1 MTLGKGLPVRTPSC
15 SCGCDEVVWG
25 LHSPTSAAFFDILQA
40 SSSRPTDSLPGQS
53 VRTVVTDLCLQA
65 TLWVSGLCETFSSEP
80 PKAGRVLGSLP
91 HPKAQDPQPV
101 DCSSGK
107 AGREPRLTI
116 FRSLEEMGQAGSDT
130 PISIPCGKPPLRRKW
145 PLLTWIFLWLRKR
158 HESCYLLRSRVW
170 SVTRVT

>member
-15 SCGCDEVVWG
+15 LCGCDEVVWG

-40 SSSRPTDSLPGQS
+40 SSSRPTDSLPGQP
-53 VRTVVTDLCLQA
+53 VRMVVTDLCLQA
-65 TLWVSGLCETFSSEP
+65 TLWVSGLHETFSSDP
-80 PKAGRVLGSLP
+80 LKAERVLGSLP
-91 HPKAQDPQPV
+91 HPKPQDLTTTWL
-101 DCSSGK
+101 SLKG
-107 AGREPRLTI
+107 GREPRLTI

-145 PLLTWIFLWLRKR
+145 PLLTWIFPWLRKR

-170 SVTRVT
+170 GVARVT

>member
-1 MTLGKGLPVRTPSC
+1 MFVWLLRRHLVCVAVTKVFGACTLL
-15 SCGCDEVVWG
+15 
-25 LHSPTSAAFFDILQA
+25 TSAVFLDILQA
-40 SSSRPTDSLPGQS
+40 SSSRPTDSLPGQP

-101 DCSSGK
+101 ACSSGK
-107 AGREPRLTI
+107 VGREPRLTI
-116 FRSLEEMGQAGSDT
+116 FRSLEEMGQASSDT

-145 PLLTWIFLWLRKR
+145 RLLT
-158 HESCYLLRSRVW
+158 
-170 SVTRVT
+170 

>member
-15 SCGCDEVVWG
+15 LCGCDEVVWG
-25 LHSPTSAAFFDILQA
+25 LHSPTSAAFFDIPQA
-40 SSSRPTDSLPGQS
+40 SSSRPTDSLPGQP

-101 DCSSGK
+101 ACSSGK
-107 AGREPRLTI
+107 AGREPRL
-116 FRSLEEMGQAGSDT
+116 FSGL
-130 PISIPCGKPPLRRKW
+130 LRRWAKRA
-145 PLLTWIFLWLRKR
+145 LTHPSRFHVVNLPSDENGRCWL
-158 HESCYLLRSRVW
+158 EFFPG
-170 SVTRVT
+170 